1 MKPSIPCFS
10 YGNEISMA
18 PGRRGLEVTEPC
30 SFGDLSGHNR
40 VRENGSDGGSDSR
53 GALDLEDALQFTNA
67 LAHAGYSNSGG
78 LRQIGISRPREAAAL
93 VLYLKPDVAVG
104 AGKLYLRGAA
114 TGIAMHVRQSL
125 LDEPEQGGLDFLME
139 ASELLGNTQRDLN
152 FAAF

>member
-53 GALDLEDALQFTNA
+53 GALDL
-67 LAHAGYSNSGG
+67 AHAGYSNSGG

-93 VLYLKPDVAVG
+93 VLYFKPDVAFG